1 MAGSPQERRRG
12 MDRRQHERRAR
23 IADLQAMHDEL
34 RRNVEQNAERLKRL
48 EAEQHVQLVRIAQI
62 QRELD
67 ELKKSNKAE
76 ALDDNGVR
84 R

>member
-1 MAGSPQERRRG
+1 
-12 MDRRQHERRAR
+12 MDRRQHERRAK

-34 RRNVEQNAERLKRL
+34 RINLERNAERLKRL

-67 ELKKSNKAE
+67 ELKKSNKGAF
-76 ALDDNGVR
+76 DDNGLR